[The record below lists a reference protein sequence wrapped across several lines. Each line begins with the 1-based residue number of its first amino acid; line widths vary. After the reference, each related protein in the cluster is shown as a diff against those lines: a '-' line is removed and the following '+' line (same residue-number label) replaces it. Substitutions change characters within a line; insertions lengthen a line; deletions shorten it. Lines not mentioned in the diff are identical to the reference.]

1 MPQPRCPVLGCGK
14 RKDDW
19 GKKSYP
25 LPSPDI
31 FTLQL
36 NAKIDVTVNNYICKP
51 CWKRHKDH
59 SMGLDGRTRVV
70 PKPSASPLDVLVS
83 AVTAHPSPSSA
94 SPSSSSTLPSL
105 SALSSESPPPT
116 PAVVISSFPSFRLAL
131 STPVPE
137 PAAVTTP
144 LRRTRFST
152 PILDISP
159 APDNYTDR
167 QNTVITNVMAGIDYE
182 KYRMQQVMGGTMP
195 MSKDTWYSHSERVY
209 QAIIDIAEKKE
220 EEELQ
225 RLRTAGQP
233 VVFCADASWS
243 HRKLRYDANQSWW
256 VLMNTDDNQI
266 VLAIVLMKSRW
277 EKGNLVFEGNYVGS
291 SGGMEGAALEKGI
304 ARLKAAGLL
313 SQVRGWVVDKDSSV
327 TEQLRSNPDTAEIP
341 IHYDPGHIKKN
352 FQAQL
357 KEIYGTG
364 GRYEGLSGRGGTGAS
379 PTLS

>member
-1 MPQPRCPVLGCGK
+1 
-14 RKDDW
+14 
-19 GKKSYP
+19 
-25 LPSPDI
+25 
-31 FTLQL
+31 
-36 NAKIDVTVNNYICKP
+36 
-51 CWKRHKDH
+51 
-59 SMGLDGRTRVV
+59 
-70 PKPSASPLDVLVS
+70 
-83 AVTAHPSPSSA
+83 
-94 SPSSSSTLPSL
+94 
-105 SALSSESPPPT
+105 
-116 PAVVISSFPSFRLAL
+116 
-131 STPVPE
+131 
-137 PAAVTTP
+137 
-144 LRRTRFST
+144 
-152 PILDISP
+152 
-159 APDNYTDR
+159 
-167 QNTVITNVMAGIDYE
+167 MAGIDYE

-195 MSKDTWYSHSERVY
+195 MSKDTWYSHAERVY
-209 QAIIDIAEKKE
+209 QAIIDIAEKKDE
-220 EEELQ
+220 EDLQ

-243 HRKLRYDANQSWW
+243 HRKQCYDANQSWW
-256 VLMNTDDNQI
+256 VMMNTDDNHI

-291 SGGMEGAALEKGI
+291 SGGMEGASLEKGI

-313 SQVRGWVVDKDSSV
+313 CQVRGWVVDKDSSV